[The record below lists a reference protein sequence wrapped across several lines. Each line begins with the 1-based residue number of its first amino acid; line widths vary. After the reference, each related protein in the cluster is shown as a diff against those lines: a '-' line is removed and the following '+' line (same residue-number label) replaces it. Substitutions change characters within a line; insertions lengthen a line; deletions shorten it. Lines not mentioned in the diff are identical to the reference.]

1 MNSET
6 EIKSSIQYCLYD
18 TEFGVA
24 AIAWTANGICGHKLP
39 EKDAHAT
46 EAKLKSHL
54 PTAVLSKPP
63 EEIVMLTRRLRRHL
77 EGSVQDFSNV
87 RLDLDGVAP
96 FHTKIYLALQKIPT
110 GKTISYNE
118 LAALAGSPGA
128 ARAVGQA
135 MAKNPI
141 SVIVPCHRVLTASG
155 GIGGFTAYGGLDTK
169 RQLLQYESA
178 LPANGA
184 VAPIA

>member
-1 MNSET
+1 MISET
-6 EIKSSIQYCLYD
+6 DSKSSISFCLYD

-24 AIAWTANGICGHKLP
+24 AIAWTAKGICGHQLP
-39 EKDAHAT
+39 EKDAQAT
-46 EAKLKSHL
+46 EARLNSHF
-54 PTAVLSKPP
+54 PTAKACKPP

-87 RLDLDGVAP
+87 RLDLTGVPP
-96 FHTKIYLALQKIPT
+96 FHTKIYQALQKIPT
-110 GKTISYNE
+110 GQTVSYND

-141 SVIVPCHRVLTASG
+141 SVIVPCHRVLSASG
-155 GIGGFTAYGGLDTK
+155 DIGGFTAYGGLDTK

-178 LPANGA
+178 LPAKCA
-184 VAPIA
+184 LTPIT

>member
-1 MNSET
+1 MNSENNF
-6 EIKSSIQYCLYD
+6 KSSVQFCLYD

-24 AIAWTANGICGHKLP
+24 GIAWTAKGICGHQLP
-39 EKDAHAT
+39 EQDTQAT
-46 EAKLKSHL
+46 EARLKSHF
-54 PTAVLSKPP
+54 PTAVASKPP

-77 EGSVQDFSNV
+77 EGNVQDFSNV
-87 RLDLDGVAP
+87 RLDLTGVPP
-96 FHTKIYLALQKIPT
+96 FHTKIYQALQKIPV
-110 GKTISYNE
+110 GKTISYND
-118 LAALAGSPGA
+118 LATMAGSPGA

-155 GIGGFTAYGGLDTK
+155 SIGGFTAYGGSDTK

-178 LPANGA
+178 LPVECV
-184 VAPIA
+184 VAPVV